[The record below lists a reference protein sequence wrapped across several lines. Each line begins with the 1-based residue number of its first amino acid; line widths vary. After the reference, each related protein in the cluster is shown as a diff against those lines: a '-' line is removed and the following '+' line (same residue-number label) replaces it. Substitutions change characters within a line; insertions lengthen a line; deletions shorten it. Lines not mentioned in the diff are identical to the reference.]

1 MIKKKTT
8 TGQSRK
14 KEEREWVGVK
24 LGEKKKDRNKKKKE
38 RERERKRE
46 GRRDIHA
53 HIYKATDKKT
63 IGKSY
68 TDR

>member
-1 MIKKKTT
+1 V
-8 TGQSRK
+8 GGSVVRRK
-14 KEEREWVGVK
+14 KERQK
-24 LGEKKKDRNKKKKE
+24 QKKKE